1 MSSTPFRQLAPCANC
16 PFRREGAIE
25 LRPGRLAEIIAG
37 LLRGRNFPCH
47 KRFYDARK
55 PERQPC
61 AGAVIYLE
69 KAGQPNQVM
78 QVMDRLG
85 AYPRE
90 AFMAH
95 AQLVIDPGS
104 CDE

>member
-1 MSSTPFRQLAPCANC
+1 MSGTPFRQLAPCADC
-16 PFRREGAIE
+16 PFRREGAIH
-25 LRPGRLAEIIAG
+25 LHPGRLSEIIED
-37 LLRGRNFPCH
+37 LLRGQNFICH
-47 KRFYDARK
+47 TRFYARK
-55 PERQPC
+55 RERQPC
-61 AGAVIYLE
+61 AGAIIYLE
-69 KAGQPNQVM
+69 KVGQPNQVM